1 MRGSFFLKQYNMNK
15 KILLI
20 DDDEDEQSIFAEAI
34 HAAKISFDC
43 VFANSAAQGI
53 KIIDS
58 VLPDYIF
65 VDFNMP
71 AKNGI
76 ECIKEIKEKNS
87 FKETPVILYTTGLDD
102 RLANTAMQ
110 FGASACI
117 KKPFSIS
124 ALAEMLKNILIPN
137 ANSVY

>member
-1 MRGSFFLKQYNMNK
+1 MNK

-20 DDDEDEQSIFAEAI
+20 DDDEDEQTIFAEALN
-34 HAAKISFDC
+34 AAEISFDC

-53 KIIDS
+53 KILDN

-71 AKNGI
+71 AKDGI
-76 ECIKEIKEKNS
+76 ECLKEIKQKNS
-87 FKETPVILYTTGLDD
+87 FKETPVILYSTGLDD
-102 RLANTAMQ
+102 RLTNTAIQ

-124 ALAEMLKNILIPN
+124 ALAETLKSLLTQNFN
-137 ANSVY
+137 TVY